1 MLRQRLPFADAE
13 SGTDRGGR
21 VAVRHGPPADR
32 RNPASSGDKFDI
44 VATANA
50 ADALSRIDNRDA
62 IGAIEIGDAVTA
74 HIATGAGASTVS
86 VVSSLAHS
94 VAEQTGGQQVT
105 VIDSAPVTA
114 RDSSTVGL
122 FYFLI
127 VCTLGGYL
135 TITVLSQ
142 VAPRMRLREQYSIL
156 AGAAILTPLIAFGI
170 TSIFMHAFGGAS
182 FGQILQLL
190 GISMVYTFT
199 VGAVSILL
207 NRLLGQ
213 AAIFAVLTVLVFI
226 NFPSSGGAIPVSFL
240 PGFWQH
246 IHSFWLG
253 SAAMEPIRSVIYFS
267 GNGAGPHLLVLGGI
281 WLVAALG
288 LTGLLASRQSKK
300 AAAH

>member
-21 VAVRHGPPADR
+21 VAVRHGPADR

-62 IGAIEIGDAVTA
+62 IGAIEIGDTVTA

-94 VAEQTGGQQVT
+94 VAEQTGQQVT

-127 VCTLGGYL
+127 VCTLGA
-135 TITVLSQ
+135 T
-142 VAPRMRLREQYSIL
+142 
-156 AGAAILTPLIAFGI
+156 
-170 TSIFMHAFGGAS
+170 
-182 FGQILQLL
+182 
-190 GISMVYTFT
+190 
-199 VGAVSILL
+199 
-207 NRLLGQ
+207 
-213 AAIFAVLTVLVFI
+213 
-226 NFPSSGGAIPVSFL
+226 
-240 PGFWQH
+240 
-246 IHSFWLG
+246 
-253 SAAMEPIRSVIYFS
+253 
-267 GNGAGPHLLVLGGI
+267 
-281 WLVAALG
+281 
-288 LTGLLASRQSKK
+288 
-300 AAAH
+300 